1 MLEQIPGEKH
11 VTVGGDK
18 VDTRDF
24 VIFGVSST
32 RITVV
37 KEQDRYDF
45 TTTWK
50 TWAACKSV

>member
-24 VIFGVSST
+24 VIFGVSSNPHYRRERT
-32 RITVV
+32 RPIRLYNNLEDVGGM
-37 KEQDRYDF
+37 
-45 TTTWK
+45 
-50 TWAACKSV
+50 